1 MDVLIIITSAILGVF
16 LGAQLAEAFLIVP
29 YWKSLSKEQFYVFYE
44 RYGAGIHRF
53 FAPLTI
59 ASGLLPVL
67 LLILSYIKSDERF
80 YWIVVLVCC
89 VVLFFGT
96 YFVYFKAAN
105 EAFTKGT
112 FDSGKLKIEL
122 IRWGR
127 WHWFRIVFEALAF
140 FILLML

>member
-1 MDVLIIITSAILGVF
+1 MDVLIVITSAILGIF
-16 LGAQLAEAFLIVP
+16 LGAQVAEAFLVVP
-29 YWKSLSKEQFYVFYE
+29 YWKSLSKEQFYVFYDK
-44 RYGAGIHRF
+44 YGASIHRF

-59 ASGLLPVL
+59 ASSLLPVL
-67 LLILSYIKSDERF
+67 LLVLSYIKSDGRF
-80 YWIVVLVCC
+80 SWIVVLVCC

-112 FDSGKLKIEL
+112 FDSEKLKLEL

-127 WHWFRIVFEALAF
+127 WHWFRIVFEAIAF
-140 FILLML
+140 LILLTL